1 LDLARRKTAAGFGT
15 AANKGGP
22 RMRALYRHWCMTTA
36 TASALAAVAMA
47 APVHAA
53 NFYDNKTITIMVGLA
68 PGGTVDTLA
77 RQFAQTWQN
86 YIPGKPT
93 MVVKNMTG
101 GGGMKATNYVY
112 EAAPKDGTVLYYG
125 TWIPVAQALHYPG
138 FKAHYEKF
146 NYIGGVGDTRV
157 VYARTDTIPGG
168 LKKPADIM
176 KAKVVWLGGNA
187 ATGSAHLSGRI
198 PLDVLG
204 VPYKQIVG
212 YRGGSDIFLAMES
225 GEVQVTATSIGT
237 FRTRSGSFI
246 KSGKGIGLF
255 YLVPVEADGTFERN
269 KYIPEMPAFPDLYK
283 EVHGKMPSGPTWEA
297 LNWFTNLIGTME
309 YIGLAP
315 PGTPKQAVADLRT
328 GFDKLSKDPEV
339 NKKGMERNGVPYEWV
354 PVPKGEKVIRTLA
367 DTDPKVLAEFQR
379 LLDVGSK
386 VDKVVAPKA
395 KKKK

>member
-1 LDLARRKTAAGFGT
+1 
-15 AANKGGP
+15 
-22 RMRALYRHWCMTTA
+22 MRAPRRRLGRRLAPTL
-36 TASALAAVAMA
+36 SALALILGATAVPANA
-47 APVHAA
+47 AD
-53 NFYDNKTITIMVGLA
+53 YYEGKTIIIMVGLA

-77 RQFAQTWQN
+77 RQFAQVWQN

-112 EAAPKDGTVLYYG
+112 EAAPKDGTVIYYG
-125 TWIPVAQALHYPG
+125 TWIPIAQALHYPG
-138 FKAHYEKF
+138 FKAQYEKF
-146 NYIGGVGDTRV
+146 NYLGGVGDTRV

-168 LKKPADIM
+168 LKKPSDIM
-176 KAKVVWLGGNA
+176 KAKSVWLGGNA

-204 VPYKQIVG
+204 VHYKQIVG

-237 FRTRSGSFI
+237 FRTRSGPFI
-246 KSGKGIGLF
+246 KSGKGMGLF
-255 YLVPVEADGTFERN
+255 YLVPVEADGTYERN

-283 EVHGKMPSGPTWEA
+283 EVHGKMPSGPTWDA
-297 LNWFTNLIGTME
+297 LNWFTGLIGTME

-315 PGTPKQAVADLRT
+315 PGTPKQAIADLRA
-328 GFDKLSKDPEV
+328 GFDRLSKDPAV

-354 PVPKGEKVIRTLA
+354 DVKKGEHVIKTLST
-367 DTDPKVLAEFQR
+367 TDSKVLAEFKR
-379 LLDVGSK
+379 LLDMGAKADRVVKSK
-386 VDKVVAPKA
+386 P